1 MRSVVSAP
9 TIVRL
14 DFLHGAGV
22 LIHRRRR
29 VESCLIGGFTVAM
42 SRPNW
47 FFAVIL
53 FLAASGSVWAT
64 AKLSYISP
72 QITPVMPGGT
82 SSVVVELKNP
92 NSGGKTLS
100 LSTGVPGHSG
110 IKTRFRVWVPP
121 ESSLRWFFPIMLPPA
136 KHHRLTSIPIS
147 ASLSGTR
154 QGTQSSQFIQHQR
167 MQTAVIEGNRSSGVI
182 DLAIAMRRQ
191 IGLPK
196 VMTYI
201 SVMNFPVTA
210 PTLLGIKRI
219 FVGTGNSW
227 LSGAQVDALRDWII
241 AGGRVWIDLA
251 KASNRQL
258 ARTLLGGNYD
268 LAYVETIRSASYPY
282 RIHGHPRIIKTS
294 RSRKLRCYFPGNSH
308 VVVSAGGWPLV
319 MRYSLGR
326 GQVWLDA
333 VDRRALLTPQGRAIP
348 ELWPATREF
357 FAAKSVSQVPRYA
370 LRMAAN
376 AIGYRVISRRS
387 VMLIFGL
394 LIGFVAVGGWIL
406 SRRGKGGMLGVFAL
420 AVALIAS
427 GTLYVLGRLER
438 GPVPE
443 SESAVQVATVLS
455 NDCMISGEAAI
466 FTPRQMTVSARISA
480 PTYTYW
486 NRFINSQRDCR
497 FDYSP
502 DQSSTNVRNLTI
514 PSGKVVNVLYETFQH
529 TAQPDLL
536 VHAAVNQDGFS
547 GNFESK
553 YPIEHAVIAGP
564 SGVMALQLGSANAGR
579 SSFTSGTDQILPAG
593 QYMSGVLLSRSDQRQ
608 EKLTAALL
616 AANPAH
622 RPELLAWSDDIPP
635 AWNVT
640 KTKLHLCNTL
650 MVLPFT
656 PQLPPTG
663 TAIAV
668 PWPMVR
674 MQIVRGPKGQMSA
687 PVYNFDLHRWMADTT
702 ISGPVYMKYSVPRL
716 LRHIKATYAHLEF
729 GITAPGRK
737 VSLALY
743 DRGVWISIAT
753 VTAARAVFNQT
764 FELKP
769 GEFRN
774 GHLLLRLNVGFS
786 KQPNSSWHFAYGRVS
801 IHGLAE

>member
-1 MRSVVSAP
+1 
-9 TIVRL
+9 
-14 DFLHGAGV
+14 
-22 LIHRRRR
+22 
-29 VESCLIGGFTVAM
+29 M

-47 FFAVIL
+47 FLAVIL
-53 FLAASGSVWAT
+53 VLAASGSVWAA
-64 AKLSYISP
+64 AKLSYVSP

-92 NSGGKTLS
+92 NSGGKAVT
-100 LSTGVPGHSG
+100 LSTGVPGHGG
-110 IKTRFRVWVPP
+110 IESRFRVWVPS
-121 ESSLRWFFPIMLPPA
+121 ESVLRWFFPIMLPPST
-136 KHHRLTSIPIS
+136 HHKFTSIPIS

-154 QGTQSSQFIQHQR
+154 HRVHGSQFIQSQR
-167 MQTAVIEGNRSSGVI
+167 MQTAVIEGSRSSGVT

-196 VMTYI
+196 IMTYI

-219 FVGTGNSW
+219 FVGTGNSC
-227 LSGAQVDALRDWII
+227 LSGAQADALRYWII
-241 AGGRVWIDLA
+241 AGGRVWIDLD

-258 ARTLLGGNYD
+258 ARTLLGENYD
-268 LAYVETIRSASYPY
+268 LAYVQTIRTASYSY
-282 RIHGHPRIIKTS
+282 EMHGRLRVIKTS

-357 FAAKSVSQVPRYA
+357 YAAKSVSQVPRYA

-376 AIGYRVISRRS
+376 AIGYRVVSRRS

-406 SRRGKGGMLGVFAL
+406 SRLGKGGMLGVFAL

-427 GTLYVLGRLER
+427 GTLYALGRFER

-443 SESAVQVATVLS
+443 SESAVQVAMVLR

-466 FTPRQMTVSARISA
+466 FTPRQTIVSARISA

-486 NRFINSQRDCR
+486 NRFINSQQDCR

-502 DQSSTNVRNLTI
+502 DQSSVNVRNLTI
-514 PSGKVVNVLYETFQH
+514 PSGKVVNVLYKTFQR
-529 TAQPDLL
+529 TVQPDLV

-547 GNFESK
+547 GNLESK
-553 YPIEHAVIAGP
+553 YHIEHAVIAGP
-564 SGVMALQLGSANAGR
+564 SGVMALQLGSVKSGR
-579 SSFTSGTDQILPAG
+579 SSFTSGTGQILPAG
-593 QYMSGVLLSRSDQRQ
+593 QYMSGVLLSRSDRHQ
-608 EKLTAALL
+608 EALTAALL
-616 AANPAH
+616 AAYPAH
-622 RPELLAWSDDIPP
+622 QPELLAWSDDIPT
-635 AWNVT
+635 AWRVA

-650 MVLPFT
+650 MVSPFT
-656 PQLPPTG
+656 PRLPPTG
-663 TAIAV
+663 TALAI
-668 PWPMVR
+668 PWAMVR

-687 PVYNFDLHRWMADTT
+687 PVYNFNLHRWMADTT
-702 ISGPVYMKYSVPRL
+702 ISGRVYMKYSVPRL
-716 LRHIKATYAHLEF
+716 LRRIKATYAHLEF

-743 DRGVWISIAT
+743 DRGVWKSIAT
-753 VTAARAVFNQT
+753 VTVAGAAINQR
-764 FELKP
+764 FEFKP

-774 GHLLLRLNVGFS
+774 GHLLLRLHVGFS
-786 KQPNSSWHFAYGRVS
+786 QQPNSSWHFAYGRVS